1 VAQSTV
7 GVINLQ
13 GRSYLYPIDCPF
25 KGADSAVH
33 TLKRFGAKIIIVDFH
48 AEATAEKIALG
59 WHLDGRISALIGS
72 HTHVQTADERILP
85 KGSAYITDAG
95 MTGPFDSVIG
105 MKKETAV
112 ERFITQKPI
121 FYRIAE
127 GDIRFCGVVVR
138 VDKKTGLAR
147 SIERIQIPYHAES

>member
-1 VAQSTV
+1 M
-7 GVINLQ
+7 
-13 GRSYLYPIDCPF
+13 
-25 KGADSAVH
+25 
-33 TLKRFGAKIIIVDFH
+33 
-48 AEATAEKIALG
+48 
-59 WHLDGRISALIGS
+59 DGRISALIGS

-127 GDIRFCGVVVR
+127 GDIRFCGVIVR

-147 SIERIQIPYHAES
+147 FIERIQIPYQAES